1 MVIETDDSTATGRPD
16 GLLYLLSR
24 CQKTLS
30 SMLNHVTGFVF
41 VYANLQWI
49 LNLCHYSQI
58 KGLIIDLKRLTWECS
73 YFVKLV
79 RKLVAAFN

>member
-30 SMLNHVTGFVF
+30 SMLNHHVK
-41 VYANLQWI
+41 
-49 LNLCHYSQI
+49 SS
-58 KGLIIDLKRLTWECS
+58 LIRPPDK
-73 YFVKLV
+73 
-79 RKLVAAFN
+79 FNIPKTTM